1 MSKDLKE
8 AGDPGSSP
16 PHPYRWYVLGGV
28 WLVYFCFGLTTMSM
42 APLVPQVVRDLGISH
57 AEMGMVLGGWQL
69 IYIATAAP
77 CGAVVD
83 RLGPRVGLLLSA
95 LFVAA
100 SGFLRAEATDFW
112 TLFAAVMVFGIGG
125 PMVSIGAPKLIS
137 LWFKGPERGMAMGI
151 YVTGPA
157 TGGIISFSLTNS
169 VLMPLTDN
177 DWRAVLMIF
186 AGVAL
191 VCALLWLLISAHPA
205 ARAVEQDLKA
215 QPKERQ
221 LDIFR
226 KLLGQRSVQLVLLM
240 SVGIFFF
247 NHGLNN
253 WLPELL
259 RHGGMSAAEAGIWAA
274 IPTAVGIAGALM
286 IPRLATPERRFVI
299 LAALF
304 ALAGVAALLLLTGNT
319 PLMTAGMI
327 AQGIARSSMNT
338 VMVLLLV
345 EIKDIG
351 PRYAGAASGLF
362 FSAAEMGGVLG
373 PLTLGAVYDATG
385 SFSPSLILLACI
397 MAGLLATLAPLR
409 RHLG

>member
-1 MSKDLKE
+1 MTTKE
-8 AGDPGSSP
+8 EEAAS
-16 PHPYRWYVLGGV
+16 HPYRWFMLGGV

-42 APLVPQVVRDLGISH
+42 APLVPQVVADLNMSH

-83 RLGPRVGLLLSA
+83 RWGPRVGLLLSA

-100 SGFLRAEATDFW
+100 SGFLRAEASDFW
-112 TLFAAVMVFGIGG
+112 TLFAAVMVFGVGG

-137 LWFKGPERGMAMGI
+137 LWFQGQERGTAMGI
-151 YVTGPA
+151 YITGPA

-169 VLMPLTDN
+169 VLMPMTGH

-191 VCALLWLLISAHPA
+191 VCAVLWLAISAHPA
-205 ARAVEQDLKA
+205 ARAVERELKA
-215 QPKERQ
+215 QPKEPQ
-221 LDIFR
+221 MQVFAT
-226 KLLGQRSVQLVLLM
+226 LLGQRSVQLVLLM
-240 SVGIFFF
+240 AVGIFFY

-286 IPRLATPERRFVI
+286 IPRLATPERRFTI
-299 LAALF
+299 LACLF
-304 ALAGVAALLLLTGNT
+304 AAAGIASLLLLTGDPT
-319 PLMTAGMI
+319 LMTIGMV

-351 PRYAGAASGLF
+351 SRYAGAASGLF
-362 FSAAEMGGVLG
+362 FSAAEVGGVLG

-385 SFSPSLILLACI
+385 AFSPSLILLSC
-397 MAGLLATLAPLR
+397 MMGGLLLLLVPLR
-409 RHLG
+409 KQIA

>member
-1 MSKDLKE
+1 ML
-8 AGDPGSSP
+8 A
-16 PHPYRWYVLGGV
+16 GV

-42 APLVPQVVRDLGISH
+42 APLVVPVTTDLGMSH

-83 RLGPRVGLLLSA
+83 RWGPRAGLLLSA

-100 SGFLRAEATDFW
+100 SGLLRAYAVDFW
-112 TLFAAVMVFGIGG
+112 TLLAAVMVFGIGG

-151 YVTGPA
+151 YITGPA
-157 TGGIISFSLTNS
+157 TGGILSFSLTNS
-169 VLMPLTDN
+169 VLMPLTGY

-191 VCALLWLLISAHPA
+191 ACGLLWLLISAHPA
-205 ARAVEQDLKA
+205 ARAMERELKA
-215 QPKERQ
+215 QPREPQ
-221 LDIFR
+221 LQVFA
-226 KLLGQRSVQLVLLM
+226 KLLGQRPVQLVLVM

-259 RHGGMSAAEAGIWAA
+259 RHSGMSAAEAGIWAST
-274 IPTAVGIAGALM
+274 PTAVGIAGALM
-286 IPRLATPERRFVI
+286 IPRLATPDRRLAI
-299 LAALF
+299 LAGLF
-304 ALAGVAALLLLTGNT
+304 VAAGVAALLLLSGE
-319 PLMTAGMI
+319 PALMTVGMI
-327 AQGIARSSMNT
+327 AQGIARSSMMA

-362 FSAAEMGGVLG
+362 FSAAEVGGVLG

-385 SFSPSLILLACI
+385 TFAPSLLLLAGI
-397 MAGLLATLAPLR
+397 MAGLLLLLIPLR
-409 RHLG
+409 RHMA